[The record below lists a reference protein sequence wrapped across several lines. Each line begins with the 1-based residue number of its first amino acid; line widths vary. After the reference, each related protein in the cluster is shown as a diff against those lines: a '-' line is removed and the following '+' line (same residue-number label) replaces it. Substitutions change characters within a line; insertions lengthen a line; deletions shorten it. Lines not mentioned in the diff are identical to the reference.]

1 MVLLSARNFK
11 QHDINH
17 KLTNQINQLT
27 ANAFLHEVVSPTV
40 ETTIS
45 ENGFISYILI
55 DNQIV
60 ASGFGKEDTYNP
72 TSKYKTMYIH
82 TFSTKTEYRG
92 KGLCKQLV
100 NEFIKKFGKTHILY
114 LTVRTENNNIN
125 QSAIKCYTNCDFI
138 MLPDVYRN
146 HYDGKNNAM
155 IRVPTSVRKASFKKK
170 KKKKKS
176 KKRK

>member
-1 MVLLSARNFK
+1 MVLLSAVNFK
-11 QHDINH
+11 LNDINH

-27 ANAFLHEVVSPTV
+27 ANAFLHEVVDPTV

-45 ENGFISYILI
+45 EKNGFISYIQI
-55 DNQIV
+55 DNQVV

-72 TSKYKTMYIH
+72 TSKYKTMYIY
-82 TFSTKTEYRG
+82 TFATNKEYRG
-92 KGLCKQLV
+92 RGLCKQLV

-114 LTVRTENNNIN
+114 LTVRTENNNVN
-125 QSAIKCYTNCDFI
+125 QSAIKCYTNCGFI

-146 HYDGKNNAM
+146 NYDGKNNAM
-155 IRVPTSVRKASFKKK
+155 IRVPTSVRKASLKKK
-170 KKKKKS
+170 KKRS

>member
-1 MVLLSARNFK
+1 MVLLSAINFK
-11 QHDINH
+11 KHDINH

-92 KGLCKQLV
+92 KGLCKHLV
-100 NEFIKKFGKTHILY
+100 NEFIKKFFDECI
-114 LTVRTENNNIN
+114 
-125 QSAIKCYTNCDFI
+125 
-138 MLPDVYRN
+138 
-146 HYDGKNNAM
+146 
-155 IRVPTSVRKASFKKK
+155 SFQ
-170 KKKKKS
+170 S
-176 KKRK
+176 KKISNS

>member
-1 MVLLSARNFK
+1 MVLLSAQNFK
-11 QHDINH
+11 RNDINQV
-17 KLTNQINQLT
+17 LTNQINQLT
-27 ANAFLHEVVSPTV
+27 ANAFLHQVISPTV

-45 ENGFISYILI
+45 QNGFISYIQI
-55 DNQIV
+55 DNQII
-60 ASGFGKEDTYNP
+60 ASGFGKEDTYNT

-82 TFSTKTEYRG
+82 TFSTAKEYRG
-92 KGLCKQLV
+92 RGLCKQLV

-114 LTVRTENNNIN
+114 LTVRTETNDVNE
-125 QSAIKCYTNCDFI
+125 SAIKSYTNCGFI

-155 IRVPTSVRKASFKKK
+155 IRVPTSVRKASLKKK
-170 KKKKKS
+170 KKKKRS

>member
-1 MVLLSARNFK
+1 MVLLSAVNFK
-11 QHDINH
+11 KHDINH

-27 ANAFLHEVVSPTV
+27 ANAFLHEVVDPTV

-45 ENGFISYILI
+45 GKNGFISYIQI
-55 DNQIV
+55 DNQVV

-82 TFSTKTEYRG
+82 TFATKKEYQGR
-92 KGLCKQLV
+92 GLCKQLV

-114 LTVRTENNNIN
+114 LTVRTENNNVN
-125 QSAIKCYTNCDFI
+125 QSAIKCYTNCGFI

-146 HYDGKNNAM
+146 NYDGKNNAM
-155 IRVPTSVRKASFKKK
+155 IRVPTSVRKASLKKK
-170 KKKKKS
+170 KKRS

>member
-1 MVLLSARNFK
+1 MVLLSAINFK
-11 QHDINH
+11 KHDINH

-45 ENGFISYILI
+45 ENGFISYIQI

-82 TFSTKTEYRG
+82 TFSTAKEYRG
-92 KGLCKQLV
+92 RGLCKHLV

-114 LTVRTENNNIN
+114 LTVRTETNNVNE
-125 QSAIKCYTNCDFI
+125 SAIKCYTNCGFI

-155 IRVPTSVRKASFKKK
+155 IRVPTSVRKASLKKK
-170 KKKKKS
+170 KKKRS

>member
-1 MVLLSARNFK
+1 MVLLSAFK
-11 QHDINH
+11 FKEHDITH
-17 KLTNQINQLT
+17 TLTNQINQLT
-27 ANAFLHEVVSPTV
+27 ANVFLHEVISPTV

-45 ENGFISYILI
+45 DNGFISYIQI

-60 ASGFGKEDTYNP
+60 ASGFGKEDTYN
-72 TSKYKTMYIH
+72 THSKYKTMYIH
-82 TFSTKTEYRG
+82 TFSTAKEYRG
-92 KGLCKQLV
+92 RGLCKHLV

-114 LTVRTENNNIN
+114 LTVRTEKDNPN
-125 QSAIKCYTNCDFI
+125 QSALKCYTNCGFI

-155 IRVPTSVRKASFKKK
+155 IRVPTSVRKASLKKK
-170 KKKKKS
+170 KKKRS

>member
-1 MVLLSARNFK
+1 MVLLSAQNFK
-11 QHDINH
+11 RNDINH

-27 ANAFLHEVVSPTV
+27 ANAFLHEVISPTV

-60 ASGFGKEDTYNP
+60 ASGFGKEDTYN
-72 TSKYKTMYIH
+72 THSKYKTMYIH
-82 TFSTKTEYRG
+82 TFSTEKEYRG
-92 KGLCKQLV
+92 RGLCKQLV

-155 IRVPTSVRKASFKKK
+155 IRVPTSVRKASLKK